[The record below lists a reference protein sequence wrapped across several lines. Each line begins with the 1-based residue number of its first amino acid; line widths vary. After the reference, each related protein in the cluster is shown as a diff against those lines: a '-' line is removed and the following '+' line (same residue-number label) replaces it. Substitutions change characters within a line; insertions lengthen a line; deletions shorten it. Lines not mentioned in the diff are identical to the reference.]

1 MKNRGWII
9 PLIVL
14 LIVLILVLIGIMIF
28 FLNGNHSFYGFH
40 FNFGYRVSEE
50 LVLDKTYENLF
61 EEISIDT
68 NASEISVLESID
80 SNIRVVVY
88 GEKER
93 LEIEDEY
100 QKLKIQYEEKKCI
113 GFCFKK
119 TIGKVV
125 VYLPRDYANK
135 LIVNNQFGDIKVG
148 TFTEAS
154 LEIVENYGDIEVAEV
169 KHANLKNDYGD
180 ISLKKAESASI
191 KQSCGDVYIGTI
203 QEIDVKNSYGDITI
217 ENVLKSLNVEDN
229 CGDIKINHITLEK
242 SSTIKNDLGD
252 IEIGSTNEIYL
263 DAKTS
268 LGDVDIRNNYRKSEI
283 TLTIRNNCGDIEID
297 N

>member
-14 LIVLILVLIGIMIF
+14 LIILILILIGIMIF

-50 LVLDKTYENLF
+50 LVLDETYENLF

-93 LEIEDEY
+93 LEIQDEN
-100 QKLKIQYEEKKCI
+100 QKLKIEYEEKKCI

-119 TIGKVV
+119 VIGKVV
-125 VYLPRDYANK
+125 VYVPVDYANK

-203 QEIDVKNSYGDITI
+203 QEIDVKNSYGDIMI

-268 LGDVDIRNNYRKSEI
+268 LGDIDIRNNYRKSEI
-283 TLTIRNNCGDIEID
+283 TLTIHNSCGDIEVD